1 MAKASSPIRLKRGL
15 MEAATVAGSVQH
27 RSASEQIE
35 YWADIGRRVSSVVDT
50 DSLLAVNAG
59 LANIRIEEKDS
70 MSIDPES
77 VFAALERDKDS
88 GALSAAIMV
97 GSVRYQACEQS
108 PGMLEQVHP
117 DGRRVVG
124 QFVEGEFKVT
134 KE

>member
-35 YWADIGRRVSSVVDT
+35 YWADIGRRVSKVVDT

-59 LANIRIEEKDS
+59 LADIRIEEKES
-70 MSIDPES
+70 VSIDPDL

-88 GALSAAIMV
+88 GALSEAIAA
-97 GSVRYQACEQS
+97 GSVRYQASEEK

-124 QFVEGEFKVT
+124 QFIEGEFQASNA
-134 KE
+134 

>member
-1 MAKASSPIRLKRGL
+1 MAKASSPIRLKSGL

-35 YWADIGRRVSSVVDT
+35 YWADIGRRVSKVVDT

-59 LANIRIEEKDS
+59 LADIRIEEKS
-70 MSIDPES
+70 SISIDPDA
-77 VFAALERDKDS
+77 VFATLERDKDS
-88 GALSAAIMV
+88 GALSEAIAAD
-97 GSVRYQACEQS
+97 SVRYQASEQH

-124 QFVEGEFKVT
+124 QFVEGVFTAAKD
-134 KE
+134 